1 MASLHHNRA
10 ITLLHLDCC
19 DEALPDCDDAIVLQP
34 TWVKPYYLK
43 GALLQRLG
51 RCQEAMRYFTFLAR
65 SHPNARIVL
74 PCGTA
79 LGYRHAQHTL
89 QKDVLLAVCMATSST
104 DSALLPAVSGERES
118 SCTVVDRSVAAGA
131 DRYLLSADSLC

>member
-1 MASLHHNRA
+1 VG
-10 ITLLHLDCC
+10 
-19 DEALPDCDDAIVLQP
+19 EALL
-34 TWVKPYYLK
+34 LK

-74 PCGTA
+74 PCGSK

-89 QKDVLLAVCMATSST
+89 QREVLLAVCMATSSST
-104 DSALLPAVSGERES
+104 DSELMPAVSGERES
-118 SCTVVDRSVAAGA
+118 SCAVHRPAVAISVVQSP
-131 DRYLLSADSLC
+131 